1 MNERTFTNNE
11 EIDENKRHQILPI
24 RSTIAKEI
32 FEAEARFNVKVVA
45 IAFRQKDSGKPDYN
59 VELIID
65 DGGSYEWCYVWFN
78 ISNRYGIKYDISYKY
93 SYLCNNYNLEENI
106 MLLCRWCKRTIANAG
121 NPQII
126 YSDCNDCRNSHNK
139 RKEQYGR
146 VGKIPKKREI
156 K

>member
-65 DGGSYEWCYVWFN
+65 DGGDYEYCDDPGCICSGRDKIIIEHNMLDGW
-78 ISNRYGIKYDISYKY
+78 SREESEALLGEHKYGG
-93 SYLCNNYNLEENI
+93 
-106 MLLCRWCKRTIANAG
+106 M
-121 NPQII
+121 
-126 YSDCNDCRNSHNK
+126 
-139 RKEQYGR
+139 
-146 VGKIPKKREI
+146 
-156 K
+156 